1 MKDNLSQDQF
11 NVLRK
16 INKEKDI
23 SQRIMAK
30 ELNISLGKLN
40 YVVKELRKKGL
51 IKLNNFWNNP
61 SKLQYILTPKGI
73 AQRTK
78 LTINF
83 MQRKMREYDELR
95 EELEKQK
102 KVDVDSNKI

>member
-51 IKLNNFWNNP
+51 IKLNNFRNNP

-78 LTINF
+78 LTINST
-83 MQRKMREYDELR
+83 MPWL
-95 EELEKQK
+95 
-102 KVDVDSNKI
+102 

>member
-51 IKLNNFWNNP
+51 IKLNNFRNNP

-83 MQRKMREYDELR
+83 MQRKMREYDELK

>member
-16 INKEKDI
+16 INKEQEI
-23 SQRIMAK
+23 SQRLLAK

-40 YVVKELRKKGL
+40 YVIRELRIKGL
-51 IKLNNFWNNP
+51 IKLNSFKNNP
-61 SKLQYILTPKGI
+61 SKLRYFLTPKGI
-73 AQRTK
+73 THRTK

-83 MQRKMREYDELR
+83 MQRKMREYDELKL
-95 EELEKQK
+95 ELEKGK
-102 KVDVDSNKI
+102 DVGSN

>member
-1 MKDNLSQDQF
+1 
-11 NVLRK
+11 
-16 INKEKDI
+16 
-23 SQRIMAK
+23 MAK

-51 IKLNNFWNNP
+51 IKLNNFRNNP

>member
-51 IKLNNFWNNP
+51 IKLNNFRNNP

>member
-51 IKLNNFWNNP
+51 IKLNSFRNNP

>member
-1 MKDNLSQDQF
+1 MKDKLSQDQF

-16 INKEKDI
+16 INKKQEI
-23 SQRIMAK
+23 SQRSMAK

-40 YVVKELRKKGL
+40 YVIRELRIKGL
-51 IKLNNFWNNP
+51 VKLNSFKENP

-73 AQRTK
+73 AHRTK

-95 EELEKQK
+95 LELEKE
-102 KVDVDSNKI
+102 DNVDSNKI